1 MYSLQALRGLSQ
13 GGQTYTQKCPSVASG
28 VPGLDRAGKPDLTGT
43 AELDDLTCS
52 WVPTPFLCVVI
63 VLMLMAGVAVA
74 VMSLASSGACVPKKG
89 TGFDKP

>member
-52 WVPTPFLCVVI
+52 WVPTPFLIVVI
-63 VLMLMAGVAVA
+63 VLLLLAVPTMW
-74 VMSLASSGACVPKKG
+74 VLCPKSSGDHARPAM
-89 TGFDKP
+89 DLER